1 MSRWATLKAV
11 QTLDWRTEW
20 QEIARITLTA
30 EAVSASAP
38 PSELAGILDRLDS
51 AYHRQDKV
59 GFIALKAQLVKH
71 PWCAGSSPSSNS
83 NPTPT
88 AGKSEAMPPVS
99 DAPTLWDATTD
110 TSSG

>member
-20 QEIARITLTA
+20 QEIARLALTA
-30 EAVSASAP
+30 ESAAESAP
-38 PSELAGILDRLDS
+38 PSELVEILDQLDS
-51 AYHRQDKV
+51 AYHRQDKA
-59 GFIALKAQLVKH
+59 GFIALKAQLAKH
-71 PWCAGSSPSSNS
+71 PWCAGSSPSSTN
-83 NPTPT
+83 NTPCS

-99 DAPTLWDATTD
+99 GGPTLWDAIAD

>member
-20 QEIARITLTA
+20 QEIARLALTA
-30 EAVSASAP
+30 EAVSAP
-38 PSELAGILDRLDS
+38 PSELVEILDQMDS
-51 AYHRQDKV
+51 AYHRQDKAS
-59 GFIALKAQLVKH
+59 FIALKAQLVKH
-71 PWCAGSSPSSNS
+71 PWCAGSLPSSTDK
-83 NPTPT
+83 TPCS

-99 DAPTLWDATTD
+99 GAQTLWDAIAD